1 MSNIKN
7 AELFFIEVLKCF
19 KMKTFKEASTMDMLL
34 VSHPEWYNYLLETK
48 EFGILKDIDGMDY
61 FVSTTSK
68 SGIAF
73 KGEIKKK
80 EEQQIQKLVNY
91 YESFYNLDINSQ
103 GKILQNIFPQ
113 SNNKEADT

>member
-7 AELFFIEVLKCF
+7 AELFFIESQKCF

-48 EFGILKDIDGMDY
+48 EFGILKDIDGIDY

-73 KGEIKKK
+73 KGELKKK
-80 EEQQIQKLVNY
+80 K
-91 YESFYNLDINSQ
+91 
-103 GKILQNIFPQ
+103 
-113 SNNKEADT
+113 NNKYKNL